1 MADQKKVRSSRK
13 KRGKRPEIRDLS
25 HLTRL
30 GARTRRMRYLRDART
45 FLFPIIFTIAVQ
57 SLVYFFIYTRTGRID
72 WKNGLTVIAA
82 LSLVP
87 ILSAFTLSAF
97 RRNRAPISAAIVV
110 VLVFFSFA
118 VTLLSALRIP
128 LSYWGLLTTL
138 PVAMLAMSFSN
149 IRFHRSISDHVGLVD
164 FSNAHGVLEML
175 GQGVSLINDPDVNL
189 SQFDTVLIDTD
200 QHHTSEWSNLL
211 ARCYLSGVDIMP
223 WTTFIEVRMGRV
235 DVASFD
241 LSHLSYSLSQIL
253 YARVKRA
260 FDIAAILLTLPITV
274 VLAGLTASYIF
285 VRDGGPVL
293 FVQHRHGFGGRVF
306 RIYKFRTMYKG
317 TGGGATGNGDKRII
331 PGCHFIR
338 RTRLDEL
345 PQLYNVFLGE
355 MSLIGPRPVAH
366 YVAQKSRKSEPKY
379 ALRTLVLPGITGWAQ
394 VTSGYAATTEEEINK
409 LAYDLYYIKYLSFD
423 LDLQILFKTV
433 KTILFGAGAR

>member
-1 MADQKKVRSSRK
+1 
-13 KRGKRPEIRDLS
+13 
-25 HLTRL
+25 
-30 GARTRRMRYLRDART
+30 MRYLRDART
-45 FLFPIIFTIAVQ
+45 FLLPIIFTIAVQ
-57 SLVYFFIYTRTGRID
+57 AIVYFLIYTRTGRTD
-72 WKNGLTVIAA
+72 WKNGLTAVAA

-97 RRNRAPISAAIVV
+97 RRHRAPISVAIAV

-118 VTLLSALRIP
+118 VTLLSAMRIP
-128 LSYWGLLTTL
+128 LSYSGLLATL

-149 IRFHRSISDHVGLVD
+149 IGFHRSISHHVGLID
-164 FSNAHGVLEML
+164 FSNAQEILGML
-175 GQGVSLINDPDVNL
+175 GDGVTLIRDPEVDL
-189 SQFDTVLIDTD
+189 SQFDTVLIDTE

-211 ARCYLSGVDIMP
+211 ARCYLSGVDIMS
-223 WTTFIEVRMGRV
+223 WTTFIEIRMGRV

-253 YARVKRA
+253 YARFKRA
-260 FDIAAILLTLPITV
+260 FDITAVLLTLPITLL
-274 VLAGLTASYIF
+274 LAGFTAGYIF
-285 VRDGGPVL
+285 IRDGGPVL
-293 FVQHRHGFGGRVF
+293 FVQHRHGFGNRVF

-317 TGGGATGNGDKRII
+317 TGGGATGKGDKRII
-331 PGCHFIR
+331 PGCRFVR
-338 RTRLDEL
+338 RTRLDEI
-345 PQLYNVFLGE
+345 PQLYNILVGE

-366 YVAQKSRKSEPKY
+366 YVAKTSAKSEPKY

-433 KTILFGAGAR
+433 RTVLFGTGAR